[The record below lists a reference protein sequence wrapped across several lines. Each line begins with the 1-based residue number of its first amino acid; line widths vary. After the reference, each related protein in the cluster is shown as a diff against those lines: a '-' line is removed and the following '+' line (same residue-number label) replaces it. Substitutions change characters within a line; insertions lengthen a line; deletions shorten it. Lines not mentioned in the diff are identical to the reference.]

1 MWDFPGSGIEP
12 MAPALAG
19 PLSHQGNLR
28 MMGRVENF
36 NGGRPWTSGGMGE
49 NLGRCQT
56 AEGRTKME
64 LEGMKTLCQ
73 VILRTAG
80 LL

>member
-1 MWDFPGSGIEP
+1 MDVTQWHFRKDGDTDIFPISRKVGSGKER
-12 MAPALAG
+12 AKEK
-19 PLSHQGNLR
+19 
-28 MMGRVENF
+28 V
-36 NGGRPWTSGGMGE
+36 
-49 NLGRCQT
+49 
-56 AEGRTKME
+56 